1 MMKVYRTWFVAAAA
15 LLAPFVAADVRAL
28 QVAQTTAPAGG
39 AVLPQASA
47 RAAVPFGVGEKL
59 TYDVNFGPI
68 RAGSA
73 SMEVRS
79 IDQVRGQE
87 TYHTFFQ
94 VKGGIPL
101 YRVHDVFES
110 WIHTGTLSSLRF
122 VKDLDEGPKEREH
135 RYEIYPEQKI
145 FRETTDADAEAEPSV
160 ANPLDD
166 GSFLYFIRTVPLVVG
181 RTYEF
186 NRYFRP
192 DRNPVTIRVL
202 RTEQVRVPAG
212 TFDAIVIQ
220 PIIKTSGIFSE
231 KGSAEIWLSNDER
244 RIMLQMKSRL
254 SFGSLNLYLNSY
266 RPPTGDMG
274 STGS

>member
-1 MMKVYRTWFVAAAA
+1 MMKAYRTRLVIVAT
-15 LLAPFVAADVRAL
+15 LLASLVAADVRAL
-28 QVAQTTAPAGG
+28 QVAPPSVSAGTAPA
-39 AVLPQASA
+39 PQEST

-73 SMEVRS
+73 SMEVRG

-87 TYHTFFQ
+87 AWHTYFQ

-135 RYEIYPEQKI
+135 RYEIYPEQQV
-145 FRETTDADAEAEPSV
+145 FRETTDDDGGTEPSV

-220 PIIKTSGIFSE
+220 PIIKTNGIFSE
-231 KGSAEIWLSNDER
+231 KGSAEIWLSNDDR
-244 RIMLQMKSRL
+244 RIMLQMKSKL

-266 RPPTGDMG
+266 RPAPGGAG
-274 STGS
+274 SSGS